1 MRPPCRG
8 LSDRLPGI
16 TPVHKKKRIT
26 PMDFTRCGPALLLA
40 VLLLPGAA
48 LDLPGQAGFTSAQA
62 EAGEEIYEQLCAAC
76 HLPSLQGSFEA
87 PQLAGPNFR
96 LTWGGRSVAELR
108 EALERMPPGAT
119 APLDDDE
126 YSALA
131 AFLLSQNGVSAG
143 AVALSF
149 ASPGPLFPGAG
160 GQTTASLPPGV
171 EPIVPAPG
179 RAGNVPVPEGVTRTP
194 ETVGEIDV
202 TDVGRTETFRRAD
215 RFTPVS
221 DAVLANPPPGDWLHW
236 RQNPEAWG
244 HSPLT
249 QIDPENVD
257 QLQLAWV
264 WGMEDGTSQPDPI
277 VRDGVMFVPNA
288 HNVIQALDATDG
300 TLLWEWRHTFP
311 EGAGGRGQ
319 LRNLGIWEDMIY
331 VAAESGVMIALDART
346 GVVRWQTTFT
356 DWQLGYQNSSG
367 PIVVDGKLINGIDG
381 CTRFIVESCFITA
394 HDARTGEELWRTYTI
409 ARPGEPGGD
418 TWGDLPFELRG
429 GGEVW
434 IAGSYDPELDL
445 LFFGTAQSKPW
456 VAASRGLTVND
467 STLFANSTLAMD
479 PDDGSIVWYFQHVT
493 GETLDL
499 DVAFERVLVDVEG
512 IPVVFTI
519 GKDGILWKLDRRT
532 GEYLGL
538 TETVYQDV
546 YSIDYETGELTYR
559 TDLQNAAIGEWLWSL
574 PLDRRGTQLARDVLR
589 RPERSPGHPAGAE
602 LHEHAGPRDR
612 AGGGVRRD
620 WGEPGLLRDARH
632 GREHR
637 QAGCLRCRDPGR
649 GLASVGAVSRAPFTT
664 SVFTTASGL
673 AFAGDFD
680 RWFHAYDVRTGE
692 ELWRTRLA
700 TSVLGYPITYEVD
713 GVQYIA
719 VPAGRGG
726 GSPWNVPN
734 LLTTE
739 VRTPPGERHSAMYV
753 FRLGAP

>member
-48 LDLPGQAGFTSAQA
+48 LDLPGQVGFTSAQA

-87 PQLAGPNFR
+87 PQLAGPNFW

-108 EALERMPPGAT
+108 EALERMPPAAT

-221 DAVLANPPPGDWLHW
+221 DAALANPPPGDWLHW

-288 HNVIQALDATDG
+288 HNVIQALEATDG

-346 GVVRWQTTFT
+346 GVVRWQTTLT

-559 TDLQNAAIGEWLWSL
+559 TDLQNAEIGEWLWSC
-574 PLDRRGTQLARDVLR
+574 PST
-589 RPERSPGHPAGAE
+589 
-602 LHEHAGPRDR
+602 
-612 AGGGVRRD
+612 GGGHNWHAMSYD
-620 WGEPGLLRDARH
+620 AQNGLLVIPLAQSCMNMQ
-632 GREHR
+632 GREIVLEEGSGGTGANR
-637 QAGCLRCRDPGR
+637 VFFEMPGTD
-649 GLASVGAVSRAPFTT
+649 GNIGKLAAYDAATLEEVWSVEQRAPFTT

>member
-1 MRPPCRG
+1 MRLACWG
-8 LSDRLPGI
+8 LSERLRGI
-16 TPVHKKKRIT
+16 APVHKKKRTT
-26 PMDFTRCGPALLLA
+26 PMDFTRYAPPLLLA
-40 VLLLPGAA
+40 LLLLPGAA
-48 LDLPGQAGFTSAQA
+48 RDLAGQAGFTAAQA
-62 EAGEEIYEQLCAAC
+62 EAGEETYAQRCAAC

-87 PQLAGPNFR
+87 PQLAGSNFR
-96 LTWGGRSVAELR
+96 LSWGGLSVAELR
-108 EALERMPPGAT
+108 EALERMPPEAT
-119 APLDDDE
+119 APMADDE

-131 AFLLSQNGVSAG
+131 AYLLSRNGVSAG

-149 ASPGPLFPGAG
+149 ASSGPLFPGAG

-171 EPIVPAPG
+171 QPIVPAPG
-179 RAGNVPVPEGVTRTP
+179 RAGNVPVPEGVTRMP
-194 ETVGEIDV
+194 ETVGEIDI

-221 DAVLANPPPGDWLHW
+221 DAALADPPPGDWLHW

-249 QIDPENVD
+249 QIDPDNVN

-277 VRDGVMFVPNA
+277 VRDGVMFIPNA

-319 LRNLGIWEDMIY
+319 LRNLGIWEDMVY

-346 GVVRWQTTFT
+346 GVVRWQTTFA

-381 CTRFIVESCFITA
+381 CTRLIVESCFITA
-394 HDARTGEELWRTYTI
+394 HDARTGEELWRTYTV

-418 TWGDLPFELRG
+418 TWGELPFELRG

-499 DVAFERVLVDVEG
+499 DVAFERVLVNVEG

-559 TDLQNAAIGEWLWSL
+559 TDLQNAEIGEWLWSC
-574 PLDRRGTQLARDVLR
+574 PST
-589 RPERSPGHPAGAE
+589 
-602 LHEHAGPRDR
+602 
-612 AGGGVRRD
+612 GGGHNWHAMSYD
-620 WGEPGLLRDARH
+620 AQNGLLVIPLAQSCMNMQ
-632 GREHR
+632 GREIVLEEGSGGTGANR
-637 QAGCLRCRDPGR
+637 VFFEMPGTD
-649 GLASVGAVSRAPFTT
+649 GNIGKLAAYDAATLDEVWSVEQRAPFTT

-713 GVQYIA
+713 GVQYVA

-734 LLTTE
+734 VLTTE

>member
-1 MRPPCRG
+1 MRLACWG
-8 LSDRLPGI
+8 LSERLRGI
-16 TPVHKKKRIT
+16 APAHKKKRTT
-26 PMDFTRCGPALLLA
+26 PMDFTRYAPPLLLA
-40 VLLLPGAA
+40 LLLLPGAVR
-48 LDLPGQAGFTSAQA
+48 DLAGQAGFTAAQA
-62 EAGEEIYEQLCAAC
+62 EAGEETYAQRCAAC

-96 LTWGGRSVAELR
+96 LSWGGRSVAELR
-108 EALERMPPGAT
+108 EALERMPPEAT
-119 APLDDDE
+119 APMADDE

-131 AFLLSQNGVSAG
+131 AYLLSQNGVSAS

-171 EPIVPAPG
+171 QPIVPAPG
-179 RAGNVPVPEGVTRTP
+179 RAGNVPVPEGVTRMP
-194 ETVGEIDV
+194 ETVGEIDI

-221 DAVLANPPPGDWLHW
+221 DAALADPPPGDWLHW

-249 QIDPENVD
+249 QIDPDNVN

-319 LRNLGIWEDMIY
+319 LRNLGIWEDMVY

-346 GVVRWQTTFT
+346 GVVRWQTTFA

-381 CTRFIVESCFITA
+381 CTRLIVESCFITA

-418 TWGDLPFELRG
+418 TWGELPFELRG

-499 DVAFERVLVDVEG
+499 DVAFERVLVNVEG

-559 TDLQNAAIGEWLWSL
+559 TDLQNAEIGEWLWSC
-574 PLDRRGTQLARDVLR
+574 PST
-589 RPERSPGHPAGAE
+589 
-602 LHEHAGPRDR
+602 
-612 AGGGVRRD
+612 GGGHNWHAMSYD
-620 WGEPGLLRDARH
+620 AQNGLLVIPLAQSCMNMQ
-632 GREHR
+632 GREIVLEEGSGGTGANR
-637 QAGCLRCRDPGR
+637 VFFEMPGTD
-649 GLASVGAVSRAPFTT
+649 GNIGKLAAYDAATLDEVWSVEQRAPFTT

-713 GVQYIA
+713 GVQYVA

-734 LLTTE
+734 VLTTE

>member
-559 TDLQNAAIGEWLWSL
+559 TDLQNAAIGEWLWSC
-574 PLDRRGTQLARDVLR
+574 PST
-589 RPERSPGHPAGAE
+589 
-602 LHEHAGPRDR
+602 
-612 AGGGVRRD
+612 GGGHNWHAMSYD
-620 WGEPGLLRDARH
+620 AQNGLLVIPLAQSCMNMQ
-632 GREHR
+632 GREIVLEEGSGGTGANR
-637 QAGCLRCRDPGR
+637 VFFEMPGTD
-649 GLASVGAVSRAPFTT
+649 GNIGKLAAYDAATLEEVWSVEQRAPFTT

>member
-48 LDLPGQAGFTSAQA
+48 LDLPGQVGFTSAQA

-108 EALERMPPGAT
+108 EALERMPLGAT

-559 TDLQNAAIGEWLWSL
+559 TDLQNAEIGEWLWSC
-574 PLDRRGTQLARDVLR
+574 PST
-589 RPERSPGHPAGAE
+589 
-602 LHEHAGPRDR
+602 
-612 AGGGVRRD
+612 GGGHNWHAMSYD
-620 WGEPGLLRDARH
+620 AQNGLLVIPLAQSCMNMQ
-632 GREHR
+632 GREIVLEEGSGGTGANR
-637 QAGCLRCRDPGR
+637 VFFEMPGTD
-649 GLASVGAVSRAPFTT
+649 GNIGKLAAYDAATLEEVWSVEQRAPFTT